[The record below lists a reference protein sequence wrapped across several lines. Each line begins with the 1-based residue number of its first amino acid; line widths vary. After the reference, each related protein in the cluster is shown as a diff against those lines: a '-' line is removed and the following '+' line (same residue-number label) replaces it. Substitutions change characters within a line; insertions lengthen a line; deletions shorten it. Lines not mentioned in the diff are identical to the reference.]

1 MTVTATDTVPCAA
14 TLLNNDA
21 KTVTVMVTT
30 ASVVP
35 CQQESNL
42 ADKSSDSDGSQA
54 VWVVVAI
61 LFLVIAVS
69 AIVSS
74 TFLGYLLH
82 KKVKNHGNAS
92 TAASSTGTN
101 RSVGEGKISNTQC
114 ICEATLTFGHYTN
127 QMNINFIFYR
137 IKTRNKI

>member
-1 MTVTATDTVPCAA
+1 MQADSGTDNHIITVAVTPTDTVPCAEA
-14 TLLNNDA
+14 SLNKDA
-21 KTVTVMVTT
+21 RTVTVMVTT

-42 ADKSSDSDGSQA
+42 ANKSSDSNRSQA

-69 AIVSS
+69 AIVLS

-82 KKVKNHGNAS
+82 KKVKNQGNAI
-92 TAASSTGTN
+92 AAPSG
-101 RSVGEGKISNTQC
+101 RE
-114 ICEATLTFGHYTN
+114 LD
-127 QMNINFIFYR
+127 
-137 IKTRNKI
+137 